1 MLLISP
7 ALSLAI
13 NPDKV
18 IVALL
23 LVKLVVPL
31 YTAVTPTPNGAA
43 VKVTL
48 FVPLVFGFEVP
59 E

>member
-18 IVALL
+18 IVALP

-43 VKVTL
+43 VIEAVLFTL
-48 FVPLVFGFEVP
+48 LDDPGKT
-59 E
+59 